1 MTGEVVLKVGYM
13 ATYLDQDIHVDLHR
27 CPGWQVAADLF
38 AIVTEVLRVQDY

>member
-1 MTGEVVLKVGYM
+1 M
-13 ATYLDQDIHVDLHR
+13 ATYIYQDIHVALHC